1 MHTSFYR
8 ATQAMFDTEEP
19 TTPSDFGCVVV
30 GTGSGWMMLHCAE
43 RENESLEALSAV
55 RVAGSWPE
63 LYDNA
68 TDSERGTVF
77 LKLVRRVVEDEP
89 VEMTV
94 PLGDTTEG
102 DEMLEIDADTGEVIW
117 RASHQYWGA

>member
-43 RENESLEALSAV
+43 SENAGLEALGAEGES
-55 RVAGSWPE
+55 
-63 LYDNA
+63 
-68 TDSERGTVF
+68 
-77 LKLVRRVVEDEP
+77 

-102 DEMLEIDADTGEVIW
+102 DEMLDIDAETGKVIW
-117 RASHQYWGA
+117 RASHQYWGG